1 MPSINDVQRL
11 FLNQITPDERTV
23 ICNRDWVTEISGQET
38 KICDEMKIML
48 ICAYI
53 ELILPIFTI
62 GGSFLFKNDAKHI
75 WGSNLPGLGCITAGS
90 IFLAL
95 YYGDNT
101 DMNADTHMMFKAH
114 VGIAIGMCLIGALL
128 IIQVTMSFIGVL
140 MCGDCCSGERA
151 VGLFAYI
158 FTMIG
163 LAIVFCIPIGTM
175 AIGWTYAFGDCS
187 GPLYRETVE
196 KALCVCSGTNE
207 CPVLPGF

>member
-1 MPSINDVQRL
+1 MPSINEVQRL
-11 FLNQITPDERTV
+11 FLDQITPDERTV

-95 YYGDNT
+95 YYGSTNS
-101 DMNADTHMMFKAH
+101 HK
-114 VGIAIGMCLIGALL
+114 
-128 IIQVTMSFIGVL
+128 
-140 MCGDCCSGERA
+140 
-151 VGLFAYI
+151 Y
-158 FTMIG
+158 
-163 LAIVFCIPIGTM
+163 
-175 AIGWTYAFGDCS
+175 
-187 GPLYRETVE
+187 LYTLVNCFLR
-196 KALCVCSGTNE
+196 
-207 CPVLPGF
+207 

>member
-1 MPSINDVQRL
+1 MPSINEVQRL
-11 FLNQITPDERTV
+11 FLDQITPDERTV
-23 ICNRDWVTEISGQET
+23 ICNRDWVAEISGQET

-101 DMNADTHMMFKAH
+101 DMNADTHM
-114 VGIAIGMCLIGALL
+114 VQSSCWY
-128 IIQVTMSFIGVL
+128 
-140 MCGDCCSGERA
+140 C
-151 VGLFAYI
+151 YWY
-158 FTMIG
+158 
-163 LAIVFCIPIGTM
+163 VF
-175 AIGWTYAFGDCS
+175 
-187 GPLYRETVE
+187 
-196 KALCVCSGTNE
+196 
-207 CPVLPGF
+207 